1 MAGGAG
7 RLGSL
12 PPLAGLGE
20 SLPVPLTP
28 DPQPLL
34 GGGQDPS
41 VPPQIRGRSVA
52 GGGSDEGLLGAPEI
66 RSEAPVRTRGLPPAR
81 SRDRGVRAGGPGL
94 LGPLAARGGEWGPVA
109 RAGGGAGS
117 PDSWVLCLAGGK
129 CSVGDLQAVVELAL
143 RPPRGRL
150 GGGDV
155 WTWC

>member
-1 MAGGAG
+1 MGGAG

-20 SLPVPLTP
+20 SLPVPP
-28 DPQPLL
+28 HSRPAAPA
-34 GGGQDPS
+34 GGGRTRLS
-41 VPPQIRGRSVA
+41 PPQIRGRSVA
-52 GGGSDEGLLGAPEI
+52 GGGSDGGLPGAPEI

-94 LGPLAARGGEWGPVA
+94 LGSLPARGGEWEPVV

-129 CSVGDLQAVVELAL
+129 CSG
-143 RPPRGRL
+143 
-150 GGGDV
+150 
-155 WTWC
+155 